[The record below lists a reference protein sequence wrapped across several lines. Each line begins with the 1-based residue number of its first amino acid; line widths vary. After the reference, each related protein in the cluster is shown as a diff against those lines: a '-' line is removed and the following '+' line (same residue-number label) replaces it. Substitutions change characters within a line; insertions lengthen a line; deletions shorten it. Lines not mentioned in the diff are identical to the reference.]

1 MRQAVTGQ
9 ENQSDFSK
17 IQRIHTAVGQ
27 QYRLNS
33 RALLQENGE
42 VMFICP
48 YVGGVHVGISHALPA
63 AESMRL
69 WLCINKCPLYYS
81 SGQND
86 NHKNG
91 LAENIAAE

>member
-42 VMFICP
+42 VMFICRMLEGFTLV
-48 YVGGVHVGISHALPA
+48 YHMHYQRQKA
-63 AESMRL
+63 
-69 WLCINKCPLYYS
+69 
-81 SGQND
+81 
-86 NHKNG
+86 
-91 LAENIAAE
+91 